1 VSLNIRDCKLTAG
14 FHAPLSGFNERS
26 TKLASKLL
34 SGGQTGKAPAYI
46 TAAIFMFPLRRPSAY
61 ALASMEI
68 MHGWLA
74 PDVGRN
80 LDYVREV

>member
-1 VSLNIRDCKLTAG
+1 
-14 FHAPLSGFNERS
+14 
-26 TKLASKLL
+26 
-34 SGGQTGKAPAYI
+34 
-46 TAAIFMFPLRRPSAY
+46 MFPLRRPSAY